1 MILQN
6 KRGLRGKE
14 TTPVALVASFMNEVF
29 NIEKEYQKRELFTI
43 IENGEKR
50 MHLLHHLTNADLQT
64 ATILLKVCNLQ
75 GVIEQTNPHSIYHLL
90 REHYEAPISISQF
103 YTSLKKFILHQL
115 IKPSYNKY
123 SNLYTYRLNHYLNPR
138 TGKIGYYVALTP
150 FVFTRAFSKIS
161 IAKKKLF
168 YSVYLQQG
176 EKTNVKKDAIE
187 RRLLTD
193 KEDVQYSGLSRFLH
207 RHDVFHIKKILD
219 ELASIPMFEGAPLF
233 QTAKLVK
240 RGREYHKAILFI
252 HPKFFPE
259 SQYKYNMHEYIPV
272 TVSYKRKANF
282 IKKLIEEW
290 GIGELLVLDQGRLF
304 MQIIN
309 IFKGCS
315 YRVIRYALH
324 QLKLYQQENGY
335 YPDDICQF
343 IAVEIRNKSLAMI
356 IDIAQRTEVYPFIAP
371 EANGYLRREREYEF
385 ASKLSSYPLKL
396 IEQACK
402 LARPYLLESFTLPS
416 EHGLGLGDYSIEA
429 SLNELGGID
438 VVRFYALKQ
447 KKNRIDYAQLE
458 ERAAKK
464 YESEKNS
471 SAFAKKDFIDWMLQ
485 EVDTI
490 ARREYILCVPEN
502 FKLEEYI
509 LMEIIPKLN

>member
-90 REHYEAPISISQF
+90 REHYEAPISMSQF
-103 YTSLKKFILHQL
+103 YTSLKKFILNQL

-123 SNLYTYRLNHYLNPR
+123 SNLYTYRLNHYLNPH
-138 TGKIGYYVALTP
+138 TSKIGYYVALTP
-150 FVFTRAFSKIS
+150 FVFTKAFSKIS

-176 EKTNVKKDAIE
+176 EKADVKKDAIE

-193 KEDVQYSGLSRFLH
+193 KEDVQYSGLSVFLH
-207 RHDVFHIKKILD
+207 RHDIFHIKKILE
-219 ELASIPMFEGAPLF
+219 ELASTPMLEGAPLF
-233 QTAKLVK
+233 ETAKLVK

-282 IKKLIEEW
+282 IKKLVEEW
-290 GIGELLVLDQGRLF
+290 GIGELLILDQGRLF
-304 MQIIN
+304 MQMIN

-315 YRVIRYALH
+315 YRVIRYALY
-324 QLKLYQQENGY
+324 QLKLYHKENGY
-335 YPDDICQF
+335 YPNDVRQF
-343 IAVEIRNKSLAMI
+343 LATEIRNKLLAMI
-356 IDIAQRTEVYPFIAP
+356 IDIAQKTEVYPFIAP

-385 ASKLSSYPLKL
+385 ASRLSSYPLKL

-402 LARPYLLESFTLPS
+402 LALPTLLDSFTLPS
-416 EHGLGLGDYSIEA
+416 EHELDLGHYSYEA
-429 SLNELGGID
+429 SLNELRGID

-447 KKNRIDYAQLE
+447 KKNRIDYARLE
-458 ERAAKK
+458 DRAAMN
-464 YESEKNS
+464 YEAEKNLS
-471 SAFAKKDFIDWMLQ
+471 TFVRTEFIDWMLQ
-485 EVDTI
+485 EVDKI
-490 ARREYILCVPEN
+490 ERIEYILCIPEN

-509 LMEIIPKLN
+509 LKEIIPKLK